1 MIQIIYNRWKGFHKL
16 SQEEIDKYNGEGIEF
31 RIVRTGTVI
40 YLFLDGKQVAVCDL
54 TNNNSG
60 VTASTKATVSLRH
73 YDAVAEQVDI
83 PFTIAKE
90 VSKVTITDNS
100 QNGEVITENDSY
112 VIGTEVILKGKTDG
126 YYLIALKVDGETVT
140 LNGDGTY
147 KFVATKATYTVEG
160 IFKEAVFVD
169 NPNWNLKEQN
179 QGTEDVNYVDAI
191 TGVVT
196 LPNGGNAFSSSNFGG
211 LKFKDQYTDID
222 LSLIVRDY
230 DDYAY
235 TYGRTDVLFEFDG
248 GETVTFGVTKTGN
261 SGDEA
266 NWTYRVQ
273 SMSCTLNNWKTV
285 KDMSKEEIALY
296 TGDSGIKLRILRSGT
311 TFYIYLNDELAKSYD
326 FNGKISADTKATV
339 TLRHYADE
347 GVQVGIPFTVA
358 DEVGNIFTTQGS
370 WGGSW
375 NISNQ
380 FAGKVSV
387 NQTGTNSG
395 ILFANKY
402 TDMDLSLKV
411 KEHASEGATPGRTD
425 VMLEF
430 ENGKNISFGV
440 LCTDKAN
447 GKYFVQTLNKANDT
461 SNAGKIIFNRG
472 IGFYQLTEE
481 EATKYNGDGLDFRI
495 IRLDTTV
502 YLFIDGKQVAE
513 CDLTANSSGVTADM
527 KATVTLRHY
536 DVKGT
541 IEFPFA
547 ISNTV
552 KEATVA
558 IEPSTK
564 GTITKNQVYRNGNRN
579 TLYDITKHFVGEKVL
594 LTMKP
599 NKGYDLTGLIVNNIS
614 VAEEVKTNVDGTS
627 TYAFEAKTDNNVI
640 ETYFDV
646 HRIFVDNYDSNL
658 WDITDQYDGIV
669 RLPNGGGASDK
680 PLQFYGQ
687 FTDIDLTINARDYA
701 DIDTSARTDI
711 EFAFDVDGDGIINTS
726 NGDQNVTFGVVNSGG
741 YRVQTRGGTLLSW
754 KTPHDLTAEEIAQF
768 VISEEEIE
776 SGDIDGVDLRL
787 VRSGTTVY
795 IFVEGKQVAFCD
807 LTKCA
812 NANGDT
818 ASNVTADT
826 KMFVY
831 LRHYDDARTGGVEIP
846 FELNEVVNPI
856 DVTINSNDKGSI
868 TTNKVNYYVNNGRT
882 SKYSDTHFMGE
893 TIVLT
898 ATPIKGTEF
907 GQLIVDNVDVTEQ
920 AVVNPDGSAT
930 YIFVTTKDNHEVT
943 ATFEQIKIFVDN
955 YDSNLWDITDQYD
968 GIVRLP
974 NGGGASDK
982 PLQFYGQFTDIDLT
996 INARDYADID
1006 TSARTDIEFAF
1017 DVDGDG
1023 IINTSN
1029 GDQNVTFGVV
1039 NSGGYRVQT
1048 RGGTLL
1054 SWKTPHDL
1062 TAEEIAQ
1069 FVISEEEIESGDI
1082 DGVDLRLVRSGT
1094 TVYIFVEGKQ
1104 VAFCDLTKCANANG
1118 DTASNVTADTKMF
1131 VYLRHYDDARTGGVE
1146 IPFELNE
1153 VVNPIDV
1160 TINSND
1166 KGSITTN
1173 KVNYYVNNGR
1183 TSKYSDTHFDNE
1195 VILLTMTPINDEYE
1209 CSKVSV
1215 NGTDVTENITV
1226 NPNGTATYA
1235 MKTAEAVYTV
1245 EVEFTRIPIFKTNYN
1260 ASLWDVSKQFE
1271 GIVSLPNGGGAT
1283 ASPLQFNKTYE
1294 DVKATL
1300 IVRDYP
1306 YAGTDE
1312 ADARTELGFEFE
1324 NGETVQFGV
1333 VKTTGLY
1340 RIQTRGGSLLNWK
1353 TPYYIQNQSI
1363 IDSYVVTQEE
1373 LSQGNPGGLEFSV
1386 VRKGTEFYLYLGDE
1400 MVKGYD
1406 FSYKI
1411 SSDTKVN
1418 VFIRHYDDQGGVV
1431 EIPFTITEDFTIE
1444 EEDIRLFA
1452 EKEEVTDY
1460 AYSFAVIPDPQIVT
1474 ENDVT
1479 KGETNLSKMF
1489 DWIIANKDSKKIQ
1502 YVFNLGD
1509 ITQNNNDAEW
1519 TLAAEQHARLTA
1531 AGIAYSAV
1539 RGNHDL
1545 CWYGKTQGAD
1555 DYYDDEYTAYMGT
1568 DEYRAQFGGFYSED
1582 NISNSWRTFEV
1593 GSVKYLMITMDYGP
1607 SDEVLN
1613 WASDI
1618 IYQHPD
1624 RNVIITTHAY
1634 LYRDGTTL
1642 DAEDNTPPSTT
1653 GGKNDGDD
1661 IWEKLVS
1668 KHENIVLVMSGH
1680 DPSENIVVNKSTG
1693 DNGNVVTSM
1702 LIDAQDAEKDEGSMA
1717 MVALLHFSEDG
1728 KNIQIEYY
1736 STAKEKYLK
1745 SQNQFEAALDV
1756 VEEGEVVYGTG
1767 YVPVSGQQVKTE
1779 TAYAGFPRTIEVTF
1793 NRSSNTTRQIL
1804 LGNCGGTSN
1813 DYFNLEA
1820 PINENII
1827 YLNLCLGGTSFQ
1839 HSFNTVSV
1847 PTNDIWRVTV
1857 VIEDAAI
1864 KCYVNGELAQTRTV
1878 TNSGNGSKTMSALWE
1893 KVPSANLSNLYA
1905 VGSDLRAGYY
1915 FNGTIYDVALWSD
1928 VRTAEEIAG
1937 ATISELN
1944 TDDYQDNLLAAY
1956 NFRAV
1961 YNANAVNPFH
1971 ADLSDNGYDLTGTLN
1986 IGTSTIAPV
1995 GAYTTISVDEGSS
2008 YSTTI
2013 NDEQRVTLSD
2023 TPYTLSTWI
2032 HVPTS
2037 VSDAAGAILGNYSGS
2052 YANAL
2057 NFEISTNGN
2066 PRLYHRNESNAY
2078 DSLVFTE
2085 VDVRSDIEW
2094 VHLAFT
2100 ISGNKVSCYVNGELK
2115 QTLVATNTIQLEST
2129 NKEYVI
2135 GGDLRNGNARAF
2147 KGRILALDLYDAIL
2161 PEDKIKRLYMEGR
2174 ETISEG
2180 KLSY

>member
-1 MIQIIYNRWKGFHKL
+1 
-16 SQEEIDKYNGEGIEF
+16 
-31 RIVRTGTVI
+31 
-40 YLFLDGKQVAVCDL
+40 
-54 TNNNSG
+54 
-60 VTASTKATVSLRH
+60 
-73 YDAVAEQVDI
+73 
-83 PFTIAKE
+83 
-90 VSKVTITDNS
+90 
-100 QNGEVITENDSY
+100 
-112 VIGTEVILKGKTDG
+112 
-126 YYLIALKVDGETVT
+126 
-140 LNGDGTY
+140 
-147 KFVATKATYTVEG
+147 
-160 IFKEAVFVD
+160 
-169 NPNWNLKEQN
+169 
-179 QGTEDVNYVDAI
+179 
-191 TGVVT
+191 
-196 LPNGGNAFSSSNFGG
+196 
-211 LKFKDQYTDID
+211 
-222 LSLIVRDY
+222 
-230 DDYAY
+230 
-235 TYGRTDVLFEFDG
+235 
-248 GETVTFGVTKTGN
+248 
-261 SGDEA
+261 
-266 NWTYRVQ
+266 
-273 SMSCTLNNWKTV
+273 
-285 KDMSKEEIALY
+285 
-296 TGDSGIKLRILRSGT
+296 
-311 TFYIYLNDELAKSYD
+311 
-326 FNGKISADTKATV
+326 
-339 TLRHYADE
+339 
-347 GVQVGIPFTVA
+347 
-358 DEVGNIFTTQGS
+358 
-370 WGGSW
+370 
-375 NISNQ
+375 
-380 FAGKVSV
+380 
-387 NQTGTNSG
+387 
-395 ILFANKY
+395 
-402 TDMDLSLKV
+402 MDLSLKV
-411 KEHASEGATPGRTD
+411 KENGTSSKPGRTD

-430 ENGKNISFGV
+430 ENGKNVSFGV

-447 GKYFVQTLNKANDT
+447 ETYFVQALNKADDNA
-461 SNAGKIIFNRG
+461 NAGKIIFNRFT
-472 IGFYQLTEE
+472 GFYQLTAE
-481 EATKYNGDGLDFRI
+481 EAEKYNADGLDFRI
-495 IRLDTTV
+495 IRQGTVV
-502 YLFIDGKQVAE
+502 YLFIDGRQVAE
-513 CDLTANSSGVTADM
+513 CDLTSNDSGVTADM

-536 DVKGT
+536 DVTGT

-547 ISNTV
+547 ISDIVEET
-552 KEATVA
+552 TIS
-558 IEPSTK
+558 IESNAN
-564 GTITKNQVYRNGNRN
+564 GAITKNQVYRNGNRN
-579 TLYDITKHFVGEKVL
+579 TLYDITKHFVGEKVV
-594 LTMKP
+594 LTVKA
-599 NKGYDLTGLIVNNIS
+599 NKGYDLTGLIVNNVS
-614 VAEEVKTNVDGTS
+614 VIGDVITNVDGTS
-627 TYAFEAKTDNNVI
+627 TYAFETKSDNNVI

-646 HRIFVDNYDSNL
+646 HRIFVDNYDTNL
-658 WDITDQYDGIV
+658 WDLTDQYDGIV
-669 RLPNGGGASDK
+669 SLPNGGGATAK

-701 DIDTSARTDI
+701 DVDDTTRTDV
-711 EFAFDVDGDGIINTS
+711 EFTFDVNGDGIINTA
-726 NGDQNVTFGVVNSGG
+726 NGDQTVTFGVINDAEGA
-741 YRVQTRGGTLLSW
+741 RVQTRGGTLLNW
-754 KTPHDLTAEEIAQF
+754 KPMHELSSEETAQL
-768 VISEEEIE
+768 VISEEEIAG
-776 SGDIDGVDLRL
+776 GDIDGLDLRL
-787 VRSGTTVY
+787 VRSETTVY

-831 LRHYDDARTGGVEIP
+831 LRHYDDARTDGVEIP
-846 FELNEVVNPI
+846 FKLNTVVNLV
-856 DVTINSNDKGSI
+856 DVTINPNEKGSI
-868 TTNKVNYYVNNGRT
+868 TANKVNYYVNNGRT

-920 AVVNPDGSAT
+920 VVVNPDGTAT
-930 YIFVTTKDNHEVT
+930 YTFVTTKDNHEVT
-943 ATFEQIKIFVDN
+943 ATFEQIKIFVDG
-955 YDSNLWDITDQYD
+955 YDTSVWDITDQYD

-974 NGGGASDK
+974 NGAGGTPS

-996 INARDYADID
+996 INARDYADA
-1006 TSARTDIEFAF
+1006 TAAARTDVEFAF

-1039 NSGGYRVQT
+1039 NSNGYRVQT

-1054 SWKTPHDL
+1054 DWKTPHDL

-1069 FVISEEEIESGDI
+1069 YVISAEEIASGDI
-1082 DGVDLRLVRSGT
+1082 DGLDLRLVRSGT
-1094 TVYIFVEGKQ
+1094 TMYIFVEGKQ

-1131 VYLRHYDDARTGGVE
+1131 VYLRHYDAKRTGGVE
-1146 IPFELNE
+1146 IPFELKKE
-1153 VVNPIDV
+1153 VNPVDV

-1166 KGSITTN
+1166 KGSVTTN

-1195 VILLTMTPINDEYE
+1195 VILLTMTPINEEYE
-1209 CSKVSV
+1209 CSKVLV
-1215 NGTDVTENITV
+1215 NGTDVTEHITV
-1226 NPNGTATYA
+1226 NANGTATYA
-1235 MKTAEAVYTV
+1235 MNTSETAYTV

-1260 ASLWDVSKQFE
+1260 ATLWDLSKQFE

-1283 ASPLQFNKTYE
+1283 ASPLQFNKTFG
-1294 DVKATL
+1294 DVKVTL
-1300 IVRDYP
+1300 TARDYP
-1306 YAGTDE
+1306 YNSTSVSGGELDP
-1312 ADARTELGFEFE
+1312 RTEVGFVFA

-1333 VKTTGLY
+1333 IKTSGFY
-1340 RIQTRGGSLLNWK
+1340 RIQTRTGTLLDWK
-1353 TPYYIQNQSI
+1353 TPYFIEDAAT
-1363 IDSYVVTQEE
+1363 IDKYTVTEEE
-1373 LSQGNPGGLEFSV
+1373 LDSGNPGGIQFSV
-1386 VRKGTEFYLYLGDE
+1386 VRKGTEFYLYIGDV

-1406 FSYKI
+1406 FSYDI
-1411 SSDTKVN
+1411 AVDTKVD
-1418 VFIRHYDDQGGVV
+1418 VYIRHYGDQCGEV
-1431 EIPFTITEDFTIE
+1431 EIPFKVEEQFTIAP
-1444 EEDIRLFA
+1444 EDIRLFA

-1519 TLAAEQHARLTA
+1519 TLAAEQHARLTE

-1545 CWYGKTQGAD
+1545 CWYGKTQGAA

-1568 DEYRAQFGGFYSED
+1568 DAYRAQFGGFYSED

-1607 SDEVLN
+1607 SDAVLN

-1642 DAEDNTPPSTT
+1642 DDGDNTPPSTT

-1728 KNIQIEYY
+1728 KNIQVEYY
-1736 STAKEKYLK
+1736 STAKEKYFK
-1745 SQNQFEAALDV
+1745 SQNQFVAELDV

-1767 YVPVSGQQVKTE
+1767 YVPVSGQQVKTSSK
-1779 TAYAGFPRTIEVTF
+1779 YASFPRTIEITF
-1793 NRSSNTTRQIL
+1793 NRNSSSAKQIL
-1804 LGNCGGTSN
+1804 FGNCDGVTN
-1813 DYFNLEA
+1813 DLLNLEIPAGEDIIYFNSK
-1820 PINENII
+1820 IGDTF
-1827 YLNLCLGGTSFQ
+1827 YR
-1839 HSFNTVSV
+1839 HSFNSVTIPENETVRM
-1847 PTNDIWRVTV
+1847 TI
-1857 VIEDAAI
+1857 VIEDAAM
-1864 KCYVNGELAQTRTV
+1864 KLYVNGVLKQTRTNA
-1878 TNSGNGSKTMSALWE
+1878 NSSGPTVAAL
-1893 KVPSANLSNLYA
+1893 VAAIPNANLPEA
-1905 VGSDLRAGYY
+1905 FVVGNDLRNNAY
-1915 FNGTIYDVALWSD
+1915 FDGAIYDVSVWSD
-1928 VRTAEEIAG
+1928 ARTAEEVAG
-1937 ATISELN
+1937 TTISDLN
-1944 TDDYQDNLLAAY
+1944 TDGYQDNLLAAY

-1986 IGTSTIAPV
+1986 VGTSTIAPV

-2037 VSDAAGAILGNYSGS
+2037 VTNEAGAILGNYSGS

-2057 NFEISTNGN
+2057 NFEIHKNGN
-2066 PRLYHRNESNAY
+2066 PRLYHRNESNVY
-2078 DSLVFTE
+2078 DSLIFTD
-2085 VDVRSDIEW
+2085 VDIRSDKEW

-2115 QTLVATNTIQLEST
+2115 QTLVAANTIQLEST

-2135 GGDLRNGNARAF
+2135 GGDLRGGNTRAF

-2161 PEDKIKRLYMEGR
+2161 SEDKIKRLYMEGR
-2174 ETISEG
+2174 EAIREG
-2180 KLSY
+2180 KLTY